1 MTSTIVGCFIIIVL
15 TIIGLIIYERVPPF
29 WKPLVM
35 LWAGMAI
42 VWLQRAVDVICK

>member
-1 MTSTIVGCFIIIVL
+1 MSFLVESLIIMGL